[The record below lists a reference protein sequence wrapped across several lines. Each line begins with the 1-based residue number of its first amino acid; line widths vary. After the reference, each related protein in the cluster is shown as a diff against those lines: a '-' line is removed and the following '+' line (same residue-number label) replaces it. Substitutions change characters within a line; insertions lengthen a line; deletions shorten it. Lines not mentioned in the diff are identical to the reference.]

1 MKRTILAI
9 ALTIA
14 AGGAFADQKTNVV
27 VNGVFQGQVGAAN
40 SQTMSVGSISSGN
53 TTVSTKV
60 NANQLWQLQ
69 GGNNNR
75 QIMQVGSVLATRAT
89 ALHTDVTV
97 TGAVLQVQGGS
108 NNFQRARIGVI
119 H

>member
-1 MKRTILAI
+1 MKRTILAV
-9 ALTIA
+9 ALTLVAGATMA
-14 AGGAFADQKTNVV
+14 AQETKVT
-27 VNGVFQGQVGAAN
+27 VNGVFQGQVGSLN
-40 SQTMSVGSISSGN
+40 SQTMSVGSIASGN

-69 GGNNNR
+69 GGINNR

-89 ALHTDVTV
+89 PLHTDVTV
-97 TGAVLQVQGGS
+97 TGAVLQIQGGS